1 MSLTKSIKQRTHSQ
15 LEQTLSR
22 IGENYHDVFWRT
34 IIGNMAKN
42 IFPKTGFNLYNS
54 ELSYGLGVRKDKLYL
69 TGTDEEIA
77 QSIISFMQTKTA
89 IYSPSERVHIMQQV
103 QDNQGDVKKMTWT
116 RFKLSDENRLCI
128 KDYIKTK
135 YAEVP
140 PHMKIKIYNLVIYG
154 LNNKIITEEM
164 FEYKAGKIIN
174 ITAIEEYD
182 NNYRLKI

>member
-15 LEQTLSR
+15 LEQTLTR

-69 TGTDEEIA
+69 TGTDQEITDL
-77 QSIISFMQTKTA
+77 IINFMQTKTA
-89 IYSPSERVHIMQQV
+89 IYSPSEKLQVMQQV
-103 QDNQGDVKKMTWT
+103 LDNQEEVKKMSWT
-116 RFKLSDENRLCI
+116 RFKLSDENKFCI
-128 KDYIKTK
+128 KEYIKNK
-135 YAEVP
+135 YSAASELMQV
-140 PHMKIKIYNLVIYG
+140 KIFNLVIYG
-154 LNNKIITEEM
+154 LNTKLITEEM
-164 FEYKAGKIIN
+164 FEFKAGRIIN
-174 ITAIEEYD
+174 ITAIEEYE